1 MRSMVATIASTR
13 AARYQDHLSCDPR
26 VNTSAQR
33 HSADRSVIPQDG
45 AVGPIVNGCQQV
57 AALLRNCTLA
67 TSSVLRPV
75 QTVSGCVETNPSSIH
90 AHHRLGHSASS
101 KEFEGLTQ
109 AELMRMS

>member
-1 MRSMVATIASTR
+1 MAASK
-13 AARYQDHLSCDPR
+13 
-26 VNTSAQR
+26 
-33 HSADRSVIPQDG
+33 
-45 AVGPIVNGCQQV
+45 V